1 MLDLIKKSLLT
12 GIGLA
17 ALSKDKIETLAK
29 ALTEKGELS
38 EKEGRDLMDDLMK
51 KSEQARKEFKTKVED
66 IVKNVLGKMNL
77 ATKDDITSLNKKL
90 DKKINDLEK

>member
-1 MLDLIKKSLLT
+1 MFDLMKKSLLT

-17 ALSKDKIETLAK
+17 ALSKDKIENLAK

-77 ATKDDITSLNKKL
+77 ATKDDIISL
-90 DKKINDLEK
+90 DKKINNLKK